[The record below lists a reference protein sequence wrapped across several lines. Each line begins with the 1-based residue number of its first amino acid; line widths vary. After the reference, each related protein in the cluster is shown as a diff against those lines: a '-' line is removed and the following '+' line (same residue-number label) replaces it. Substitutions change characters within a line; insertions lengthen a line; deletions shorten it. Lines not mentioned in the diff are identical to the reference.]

1 MKLIDTHTHLY
12 AKEFDDDLAQVVER
26 AREVGVQ
33 IALLPNIDEKSVVK
47 LKKAVSDFPDF
58 FVPMMGLHPTSV
70 TAQWQEQLT
79 TIYNE
84 LNSGSYI
91 AVGEIGID
99 LYWDTSFE
107 KEQTQA
113 FEAQLAWSKEKNIPV
128 SIHSRNSLPQVIA
141 SIRRVGADSLR
152 GVFHSFGGTS
162 DELDAIMSLK
172 NFFIGIN
179 GILTF
184 KNSSLTTT
192 LADADVS
199 RIVLETDAPYL
210 APVPKRGKRNE
221 SAFMLFVLKKLTEIY
236 NTTEDKIANIT
247 TQNATELFGLNKD

>member
-1 MKLIDTHTHLY
+1 MKLVDTHTHLY
-12 AKEFDDDLAQVVER
+12 AEEFDDDLAQVVER

-33 IALLPNIDEKSVVK
+33 IALLPNIDEESVAK
-47 LKKAVSDFPDF
+47 LKKVVSDFSDF

-79 TIYNE
+79 AIYNE

-99 LYWDTSFE
+99 LYWDMSFE
-107 KEQTQA
+107 KEQTEA

-141 SIRRVGADSLR
+141 SVKRVGADSLR

-221 SAFMLFVLKKLTEIY
+221 SAYLLFVLKKLAEIY
-236 NTTEDKIANIT
+236 NTTENKIANIT